1 VHSRKG
7 FSKLSEYI
15 PRAVNI
21 FRRWLS
27 NDRSIASPSLI
38 IKNKNNEYPYLLLT
52 GL

>member
-7 FSKLSEYI
+7 FSKLSAYI

-27 NDRSIASPSLI
+27 NVLSIASPSLI
-38 IKNKNNEYPYLLLT
+38 RKNKNTEYPHLLLT